1 VTTVALWRMTST
13 AGGAAIFV
21 ALLRVRAAQASERA
35 RARTTERA
43 AGGGRWA
50 VGFVSLRAC
59 GREAAS
65 STPSWWSDDWW
76 VASRLE
82 SGGKWDEVGGRNQSR
97 VLPV

>member
-50 VGFVSLRAC
+50 LFRCVLAA
-59 GREAAS
+59 GRQL
-65 STPSWWSDDWW
+65 
-76 VASRLE
+76 VVRR
-82 SGGKWDEVGGRNQSR
+82 SGGVTIDESLLAWKAVGSGTR
-97 VLPV
+97 

>member
-43 AGGGRWA
+43 AGGGLC
-50 VGFVSLRAC
+50 FVACLRQ
-59 GREAAS
+59 
-65 STPSWWSDDWW
+65 
-76 VASRLE
+76 
-82 SGGKWDEVGGRNQSR
+82 GGR
-97 VLPV
+97 